1 LHRIIRENS
10 PAHVGYDIRLVSGV
24 GLGPEMALGINFRVQ
39 DPQPLYLGHSSL
51 GRSILSR
58 FWYGPQ
64 LGIDALVAGAAC
76 GSDDAASSY
85 GEQ

>member
-1 LHRIIRENS
+1 MVI
-10 PAHVGYDIRLVSGV
+10 
-24 GLGPEMALGINFRVQ
+24 GINFRVQ

-58 FWYGPQ
+58 FFYGPE
-64 LGIDALVAGAAC
+64 LGVDALVASAAC
-76 GSDDAASSY
+76 GSNDVASSY